1 MEQEK
6 IQELLDKFYEGTTSE
21 EEEALLREYLSD
33 PSVVSIFPEA
43 EYLLS
48 YCAEVPEPSEN
59 FMTRLD
65 SVTRSGRY
73 IIPRRRLLRYGM
85 SIAAGTAL
93 LLGTYFLF
101 DYLRPQQMKDTYS
114 DPELA
119 MAEVRSVLTAVSKN
133 MNAGTEALGSIRKMS
148 IAPEA
153 MSELGRL
160 NKTVGNN
167 LDKLRY
173 LNGIDTSKKTTENN

>member
-6 IQELLDKFYEGTTSE
+6 IQELLDKFYEGATSE
-21 EEEALLREYLSD
+21 EEEAQLREYLSD
-33 PSVVSIFPEA
+33 PSVASIFPEA

-48 YCAEVPEPSEN
+48 SRAEIPEPSEG

-65 SVTRSGRY
+65 AVTHTERN
-73 IIPRRRLLRYGM
+73 IFPRRRLLRY
-85 SIAAGTAL
+85 SITIAAGAAL

-119 MAEVRSVLTAVSKN
+119 MAEVRNILTVVSKN
-133 MNAGTEALGSIRKMS
+133 MNTGTEALGSIRAIS
-148 IAPEA
+148 IAPGA
-153 MSELGRL
+153 MGEFGRL
-160 NKTVGNN
+160 NKAVGNN

-173 LNGIDTSKKTTENN
+173 LNGINTSKKTTKNN